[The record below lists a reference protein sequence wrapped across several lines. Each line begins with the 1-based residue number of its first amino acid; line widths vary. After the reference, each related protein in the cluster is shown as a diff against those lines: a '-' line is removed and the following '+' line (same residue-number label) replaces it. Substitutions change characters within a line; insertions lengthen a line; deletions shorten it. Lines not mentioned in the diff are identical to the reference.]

1 MALAEVFLQGGLLTN
16 LSSGV
21 PERASVFLSEDAR
34 YRLLV
39 EQLPGVVFLA
49 YLDRGIADAYVSPQI
64 EKSLGYT
71 QSEWLQDPIRWYARV
86 HPEDK
91 ARWSTEAAE
100 MFVSGKPLKSIYR
113 VLARD
118 GRVVWFQCEAKMI
131 RRDDGRPCAIH
142 GVGFDITRLKESELT
157 LYQKNRQLELLKDV
171 ATTANQVTT
180 IAEAMQF
187 AVERVCDF
195 TGWPLGHACLASPGK
210 KHLASSPIWSSTP
223 EDRFQSFRA
232 VSESGEFSVGADL
245 LAKVFANARPVWVR
259 DVASAANFTRHSV
272 AEKAGIKS
280 AFAFPVLSGSEVIA
294 VLEFFAVDYQ
304 DRDDALLEEK

>member
-131 RRDDGRPCAIH
+131 RGEDGRPLAFH
-142 GVGFDITRLKESELT
+142 GVGFDITELKLTERALQQEQEQLRL
-157 LYQKNRQLELLKDV
+157 LEDI
-171 ATTANQVTT
+171 ATKANQARNVP
-180 IAEAMQF
+180 EAMQF
-187 AVERVCDF
+187 AAERICEF
-195 TGWPLGHACLASPGK
+195 TG
-210 KHLASSPIWSSTP
+210 
-223 EDRFQSFRA
+223 
-232 VSESGEFSVGADL
+232 
-245 LAKVFANARPVWVR
+245 
-259 DVASAANFTRHSV
+259 
-272 AEKAGIKS
+272 
-280 AFAFPVLSGSEVIA
+280 
-294 VLEFFAVDYQ
+294 
-304 DRDDALLEEK
+304 